1 MQEKKQ
7 IRPAEVLAAVFSA
20 VRRAAGKACL
30 AAWGFAWHRGPA
42 REAWARRQVA
52 GFANDADRLFAGV
65 LLSAAL
71 AAVGLA
77 SIALAAASGV
87 VYLAAWAAEALARKW
102 ATKRGTGTC
111 PAPGEEVARA

>member
-1 MQEKKQ
+1 M
-7 IRPAEVLAAVFSA
+7 RPAEVLAAVFSS
-20 VRRAAGKACL
+20 VRRAAGRACL
-30 AAWGFAWHRGPA
+30 AVWGFAWHRGPA

-65 LLSAAL
+65 LLSVAL

-77 SIALAAASGV
+77 AVALAAAFGV
-87 VYLAAWAAEALARKW
+87 VWLAAWGAEALARKL
-102 ATKRGTGTC
+102 AVRRDTGTH